1 MDPEKVNYH
10 YTDDLPTSPLPKGT
24 RILVTGANGYVGRRL
39 IPELLY
45 RGYTVRCMLR
55 NQGLSPIL
63 EHPNLEFVYADAR
76 HQEDLDRAM
85 EGMNYAYYLMHSLR
99 LDKQEFSG
107 AEKEVARNFVKSADR
122 FGLKRII
129 YLGGLGET
137 SERISP
143 HLSSRIEVG
152 AILSEAKCTVVRVRA
167 AIILGTGSA
176 SYELIKSLVL
186 HHRWIPFISD
196 FNSKCQPIA
205 VRDVIKY
212 LVGFLELEKVET
224 GKYPVGGQDV
234 LTYKEL
240 VKRFA
245 KIMNRRV
252 GFIDVFWAP
261 LPVPVMCRIFAW
273 WMHLISPVSVNIVT
287 LLLESL
293 RTDVVCPDNSVR
305 DLIPFEPLDFDTAVH
320 WALEKEKNR
329 KVFSHWSD
337 VPPENMIDLMPI
349 CEYESTDFV
358 IDQHSLDIPAEP
370 EEVFDIVCRIGGKH
384 GWLHGNILWEIRG
397 WIDRILG
404 GVGLHRGRRDE
415 QELRLG
421 DSVDFWR
428 VENLVRPKELLLRAE
443 LISPGFSW
451 LQFILSPLPSGKTK
465 LTLKAHFIP
474 YRIWG
479 RLYWGVLQSFHTYIF
494 KGMLNHFR
502 NEAVKKVGDPN
513 LRQQNREKTL
523 I

>member
-10 YTDDLPTSPLPKGT
+10 YTDDLPTTPLPAGT
-24 RILVTGANGYVGRRL
+24 RVLVTGANGYVGRRL
-39 IPELLY
+39 IPELLF
-45 RGYTVRCMLR
+45 RGYRVRCMLR
-55 NQGLSPIL
+55 NQTLAPVL
-63 EHPNLEFVYADAR
+63 EHPNLEYVYADAR
-76 HQEDLDRAM
+76 NPEELGGALK
-85 EGMNYAYYLMHSLR
+85 GMDFAYYLLHSLR
-99 LDKQEFSG
+99 LDKRDFSV
-107 AEKEVARNFVKSADR
+107 EEQEVARNFVKASDHW
-122 FGLKRII
+122 GLKRII

-137 SERISP
+137 SKNLSP
-143 HLSSRIEVG
+143 HLSSRIKVG

-167 AIILGTGSA
+167 AVILGTGSA

-186 HHRWIPFISD
+186 FHRWIPFLSE
-196 FNSKCQPIA
+196 FNSMCQPIA

-212 LVGFLELEKVET
+212 LVGFLELPDMVT
-224 GKYPVGGQDV
+224 GKYPIGGQDV
-234 LTYKEL
+234 LPYKEL

-252 GFIDVFWAP
+252 SFIDVFWLP
-261 LPVPVMCRIFAW
+261 LPVPVMCRMFAW
-273 WMHLISPVSVNIVT
+273 WMHLISPVSVNIVI

-293 RTDVVCPDNSVR
+293 HTDVVCPHNKVR
-305 DLIPFEPLDFDTAVH
+305 ELLPFEPLDFDTAVY

-337 VPPENMIDLMPI
+337 VPPENMVDLLPISQFESSKFEID
-349 CEYESTDFV
+349 E
-358 IDQHSLDIPAEP
+358 HSIEIPAEP
-370 EEVFDIVCRIGGKH
+370 EKVFDVVCRIGGQH
-384 GWLHGNILWEIRG
+384 GWLHGNFLWKIRG
-397 WIDRILG
+397 WIDRLLG

-428 VENLVRPKELLLRAE
+428 VENLIKPKDLLLRAE

-451 LQFILSPLPSGKTK
+451 LQFSLTPLSSGGTK

-479 RLYWGVLQSFHTYIF
+479 QLYWGILASFHTYIF
-494 KGMLNHFR
+494 KGLLKYFYR
-502 NEAVKKVGDPN
+502 KAVEPGENKPALERGD
-513 LRQQNREKTL
+513 QHQTL
-523 I
+523 